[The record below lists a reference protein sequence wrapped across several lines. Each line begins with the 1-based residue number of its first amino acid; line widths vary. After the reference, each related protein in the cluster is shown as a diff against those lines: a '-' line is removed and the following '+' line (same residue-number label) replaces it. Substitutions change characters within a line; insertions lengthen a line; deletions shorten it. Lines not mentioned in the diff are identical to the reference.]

1 MHDESLGTALRLLSD
16 VWDHQ
21 RLLPY
26 AQLQAEGAITRMP
39 DLSPEGAQRRSK
51 SARALLTRLDALA
64 GADLPHAVA
73 LLLRQAR
80 HGLNTVAREADWYW
94 TVMDPAGVGF
104 FGMFAPSAYCGGF
117 ILNFMLQGALAQRFE
132 HGGDQDRYLAM
143 VSDYALAVEQM
154 ATRTAGQAERGMRIP
169 KPQLASARNIVS
181 GFRARSAQMLLV
193 DTSRLPTM
201 PACAGFQAELHHR
214 IEQQVLPAF
223 DRWAAI
229 LSPEYEAL
237 APEGVGLS
245 QYEGGAAIYPELV
258 KLHTT
263 TDLTPEQVHERG
275 LARMAEVLA
284 EMRQIRA
291 EVGLADDA
299 AGYLARAGADP
310 RFSAGTTEGVAAVFQ
325 RYIDRMEGAF
335 DQAFHRR
342 PQAAHGVAPLPE
354 TLQGSMTFGYYDTP
368 KPGQPVGRFMFN
380 AANLRQQP
388 LLNIGSL
395 TYHELVPGHH
405 LHIATQSEN
414 LALHPVGR
422 HSFVNAFNEGWAE
435 YAATLAGELGMYERT
450 EERYGRL
457 IMDAFLTSRL
467 VVDTGMNALG
477 WSLERAR
484 DYMREFSSM
493 AEAEVLTESLRYSCD
508 IPAQALAYKLGDTEM
523 LRLRQRMKDRL
534 GDRFDLRDFHAAVLS
549 TGSLPLPDLAWHLD
563 QVVS

>member
-1 MHDESLGTALRLLSD
+1 MHDNALGTALRLLSD
-16 VWDHQ
+16 IWDGQ
-21 RLLPY
+21 RS
-26 AQLQAEGAITRMP
+26 AVFSQLQADGTIASLP
-39 DLSPEGAQRRSK
+39 DLSLDGARRRSD
-51 SARALLTRLDALA
+51 SARALLERTDALV
-64 GADLPHAVA
+64 DVELPHAVQ

-80 HGLNTVAREADWYW
+80 HRLGVVRREADWYW
-94 TVMDPAGVGF
+94 TGMDPSGMGF
-104 FGMFAPSAYCGGF
+104 FGMFAPSPYCGGF
-117 ILNFMLQGALAQRFE
+117 ILNYVLQSAQAQRFE
-132 HGGDQDRYLAM
+132 HGGDLDRYLALA
-143 VSDYALAVEQM
+143 SDYARAIDQM
-154 ATRTAGQAERGMRIP
+154 AERTAGQAQRGMRIP
-169 KPQLASARNIVS
+169 KPQLQSSRAIVS
-181 GFRARSAQMLLV
+181 GFRARSAQTLV
-193 DTSRLPTM
+193 VDASRLPAV
-201 PACAGFQAELHHR
+201 PGRAGFQAELQHR
-214 IEQQVLPAF
+214 IERQVLPAF
-223 DRWAAI
+223 ERWAAI

-245 QYEGGAAIYPELV
+245 QYEGGAAIYAELV

-284 EMRQIRA
+284 AMRQIRA
-291 EVGLADDA
+291 EVGMADDP
-299 AGYLARAGADP
+299 AGYLAQAGADP
-310 RFSAGTTEGVAAVFQ
+310 RFSAPTTEGVAAVFQ
-325 RYIDRMEGAF
+325 RYIDRMEGAY
-335 DQAFHRR
+335 DKAFHRR

-354 TLQGSMTFGYYDTP
+354 ALQGSMTFGYYDTP

-388 LLNIGSL
+388 LLSIGSL

-422 HSFVNAFNEGWAE
+422 HSSVNAFNEGWAE
-435 YAATLAGELGMYERT
+435 YAATLAGELGMYET
-450 EERYGRL
+450 AEERYGRL

-523 LRLRQRMKDRL
+523 LRLRQCMKDRL

-549 TGSLPLPDLAWHLD
+549 AGALPLPDLAWHLD
-563 QVVS
+563 QVMS

>member
-1 MHDESLGTALRLLSD
+1 MHDNTLGTALRLLSD
-16 VWDHQ
+16 IWDVQ
-21 RLLPY
+21 RS
-26 AQLQAEGAITRMP
+26 AVFGQLQADGTISSLP
-39 DLSPEGAQRRSK
+39 DLSLDGARRRSD
-51 SARALLTRLDALA
+51 SARALLERMDALIDV
-64 GADLPHAVA
+64 DLPHAIQ

-80 HGLNTVAREADWYW
+80 HRLGVVRREADWYW
-94 TVMDPAGVGF
+94 TVMDPSGMGF
-104 FGMFAPSAYCGGF
+104 FGMFAPSPYCGGF
-117 ILNFMLQGALAQRFE
+117 ILNFVLQSAQAQRFE
-132 HGGDQDRYLAM
+132 HGGDLDRYLAL
-143 VSDYALAVEQM
+143 VSDYARAVDQM
-154 ATRTAGQAERGMRIP
+154 AERTAGQAQRGMRIP
-169 KPQLASARNIVS
+169 RPQLQSARAIVS
-181 GFRARSAQMLLV
+181 GFRARSAQTRLV
-193 DTSRLPTM
+193 DAAHLSAVPGR
-201 PACAGFQAELHHR
+201 AGFQAELQHR
-214 IEQQVLPAF
+214 IERQVLPAF

-245 QYEGGAAIYPELV
+245 QYEGGAAIYTELV

-275 LARMAEVLA
+275 LVRMAEVLA
-284 EMRQIRA
+284 AMRQIRA
-291 EVGLADDA
+291 EVGMADDP

-310 RFSAGTTEGVAAVFQ
+310 RFSAHTTEGVAAVFQ
-325 RYIDRMEGAF
+325 RYIDRMERAY
-335 DQAFHRR
+335 DKAFHRR

-354 TLQGSMTFGYYDTP
+354 ALQGSMTFGYYDSP

-405 LHIATQSEN
+405 LHIATQSES

-435 YAATLAGELGMYERT
+435 YAATLAGELGMYET
-450 EERYGRL
+450 AEERYGRL

-467 VVDTGMNALG
+467 VVDTGMNALS

-493 AEAEVLTESLRYSCD
+493 AESEVLTESLRYSCD

-523 LRLRQRMKDRL
+523 LRLRQRMKERL
-534 GDRFDLRDFHAAVLS
+534 GDRFDLRGFHEAVLS
-549 TGSLPLPDLAWHLD
+549 AGALPLPDLAWHLD
-563 QVVS
+563 QVMS